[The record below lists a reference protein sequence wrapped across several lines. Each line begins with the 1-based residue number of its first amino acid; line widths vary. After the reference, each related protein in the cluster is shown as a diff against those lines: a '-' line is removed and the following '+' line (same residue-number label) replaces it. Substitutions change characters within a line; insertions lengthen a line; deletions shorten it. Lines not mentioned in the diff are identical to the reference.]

1 VGGIRRTLK
10 LKGGGAS
17 VSEHTLPPA
26 VREERRSVAKPTLL
40 PAFRLESNKINIF
53 DTQMFLKYIL
63 ISCDPGF
70 RGFRVFIEDDSSG
83 G

>member
-26 VREERRSVAKPTLL
+26 VREERRSEAEPTLL
-40 PAFRLESNKINIF
+40 PAFRNYMNLANVV
-53 DTQMFLKYIL
+53 
-63 ISCDPGF
+63 CP
-70 RGFRVFIEDDSSG
+70 
-83 G
+83 